1 MPVYYMD
8 TLSLALRSDWCYY
21 CSCLKLFGITVHAS
35 MIFHSGSSVTNLS
48 LLILSLSKNYPG
60 IFSKAV
66 LLLPLVNIHRLTHLT
81 LQ

>member
-8 TLSLALRSDWCYY
+8 TLSLALRSDCCYY
-21 CSCLKLFGITVHAS
+21 CSCLKLFGITVHVS

-60 IFSKAV
+60 IFSEAV
-66 LLLPLVNIHRLTHLT
+66 LLLPLATFPLLKPFC
-81 LQ
+81 